1 MDGVKLFVPACLLL
15 AACVPS
21 AGASGTAPS
30 VPPDWSIHE
39 AAGLRIAAPTAWLG
53 PDVLPAT
60 DSAGGPRAWIVFR
73 DRSGAEAVTLMTW
86 RDATASA
93 LASAQYESER
103 PRGDAPTELTVADGT
118 QARTVIAMSAYAHW
132 SGTTGAGTYECRH
145 LYVQVE
151 PTFVAAVIAC
161 GPHVKGNSTPNPQ
174 LRRVQEQVALHL
186 GVAGGRP

>member
-1 MDGVKLFVPACLLL
+1 MKLIVLACLLL
-15 AACVPS
+15 VACMPG
-21 AGASGTAPS
+21 AGASGTSPS
-30 VPPDWSIHE
+30 APPDWSIHD

-60 DSAGGPRAWIVFR
+60 ESGGGPRAWVVFR

-93 LASAQYESER
+93 LAAAQYESER
-103 PRGDAPTELTVADGT
+103 PRGDAPKELTVADGA
-118 QARTVIAMSAYAHW
+118 QARTVIAMSGYAHW
-132 SGTTGAGTYECRH
+132 SDSTGAGTYECRN

-151 PTFVAAVIAC
+151 PTLVAAVIAC
-161 GPHVKGNSTPNPQ
+161 GPHVRGNSTPTPQ
-174 LRRVQEQVALHL
+174 LRQVQEQVALRL